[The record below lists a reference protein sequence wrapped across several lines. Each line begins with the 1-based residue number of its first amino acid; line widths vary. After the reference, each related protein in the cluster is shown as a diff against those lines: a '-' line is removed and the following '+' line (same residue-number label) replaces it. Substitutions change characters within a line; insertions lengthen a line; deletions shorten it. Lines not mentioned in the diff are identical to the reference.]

1 MELLSDPPRPLRW
14 AVSKAMRRL
23 VSAERTEARH
33 AKAERMRLK
42 AGHGHVVE
50 YFHQLDDGYSHL
62 AAQLLRPLLNAYDI
76 ELVGHLVPPPDP
88 RNAPE
93 QELLAELS
101 RRDAASIAPHYGLR
115 FDGAAAPQP
124 ELLDLGTRMLAGAA
138 GEAFADLA
146 PQVGEALWSSSTDAM
161 QSLAQQAPPV
171 DAASAAQAL
180 ASGAARRR
188 RLRHYSGAMFHYGGE
203 WYWGV
208 DRLYH
213 LERRLREL
221 GAGKSAGGLLAPRPA
236 VETGPNKEG
245 DSLTL
250 EVYPSIRSPYTSLVF
265 DQAVEL
271 AKATGVQLAVRPVL
285 PMVMRDVPVPREK
298 GMYIFMD
305 AAREARALGLDWGD
319 FHDPV
324 GEPVRRC
331 YSLYP
336 FAVRQGRG
344 VALLSAFMRAAFC
357 EGVDTSTQAGLRQ
370 VVERAGLNWQEAR
383 RHLDSG
389 EWAAE
394 IEANRL
400 ALYECG
406 LWGVPSFH
414 LRRGAQTALATWGQ
428 DRLWLVSRTIQRLL
442 GERQT
447 DDSAGSAGPVP
458 PGS

>member
-1 MELLSDPPRPLRW
+1 M
-14 AVSKAMRRL
+14 SKAMRRL
-23 VSAERTEARH
+23 VSAERTKARH
-33 AKAERMRLK
+33 AKVERLRRK
-42 AGHGHVVE
+42 AGRGHVVE

-76 ELVGHLVPPPDP
+76 ELVGHLVPPPDL

-115 FDGAAAPQP
+115 FDGAAAQKP
-124 ELLDLGTRMLAGAA
+124 ELLDLGTRMLAGTA

-271 AKATGVQLAVRPVL
+271 AEATGVQLAVRPVL

-344 VALLSAFMRAAFC
+344 VALLSAFMRAAFY

-370 VVERAGLNWQEAR
+370 VAERAGLNWQEAR

-389 EWAAE
+389 EWAPE

-414 LRRGAQTALATWGQ
+414 LRRDAQTVLATWGQ
-428 DRLWLVSRTIQRLL
+428 DRLWLVSRAIQRLL
-442 GERQT
+442 GERRT
-447 DDSAGSAGPVP
+447 DDSARSAGPAP
-458 PGS
+458 PGT